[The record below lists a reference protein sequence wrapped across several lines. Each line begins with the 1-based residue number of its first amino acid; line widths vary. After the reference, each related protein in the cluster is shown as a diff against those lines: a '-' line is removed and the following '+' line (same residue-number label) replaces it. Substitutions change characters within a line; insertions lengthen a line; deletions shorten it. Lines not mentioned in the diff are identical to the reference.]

1 MVQYVVVS
9 LQRVEAAVRNQ
20 LVQHVDIAEGGEAD
34 ELGGTRVAHLV
45 EGIGDTGAT
54 EHVLEAGEDDV
65 LHALLERVAHRER
78 DVPEVVK
85 TQTDLR

>member
-1 MVQYVVVS
+1 
-9 LQRVEAAVRNQ
+9 
-20 LVQHVDIAEGGEAD
+20 
-34 ELGGTRVAHLV
+34 
-45 EGIGDTGAT
+45 
-54 EHVLEAGEDDV
+54 V